1 MTCNLT
7 NKNSIFC
14 DNVILLN
21 KGNIHI
27 LRNQEEEEGVDGDTV
42 DALLRIGR
50 RKAEGI
56 ALMVTYSKML
66 FVKL

>member
-42 DALLRIGR
+42 DALLGIGR